1 MPKKNAKIIIILIVS
16 ALILIGFIYY
26 YFFLRNITPEII
38 PGIDETTGL
47 FPSGEQGAPSGSGGT
62 TGEISG
68 TENIPVPK
76 YRKISQKPMSG
87 AVITTTKDDERGY
100 SIRYMDKATGHI
112 YETWTKSMGQERI
125 SNTTIPKVYETLWNK
140 SGDSFIVRYLDE
152 GTENIISFYA
162 KLIKKD
168 DDTDIKT
175 NIYSLDGSFLQK
187 NISNIS
193 VSDGGK
199 NLFYVL
205 NKKDSSSLI
214 KSDFGTTG
222 NVELLNSPLKEWLVE
237 WFGSGYLL
245 KTKPTYKTGGFIY
258 QLNNGGNMTKLLGNI
273 NGLTTLGRNDGTAL
287 LYSES
292 TDNSFNLFSFKT
304 ADRKIIKINKKT
316 LPEKCVWSKK
326 SKTIIYCVV
335 PNFIPSSQYP
345 DDWYQGSVS
354 FDDTVWII
362 DTEINLGS
370 IIVDP
375 NTYSEPSVDGINLIL
390 SEDENYLIFTNKKDY
405 SLWGIDLTPEPP
417 YETTGD

>member
-1 MPKKNAKIIIILIVS
+1 M
-16 ALILIGFIYY
+16 
-26 YFFLRNITPEII
+26 
-38 PGIDETTGL
+38 
-47 FPSGEQGAPSGSGGT
+47 
-62 TGEISG
+62 
-68 TENIPVPK
+68 
-76 YRKISQKPMSG
+76 
-87 AVITTTKDDERGY
+87 
-100 SIRYMDKATGHI
+100 
-112 YETWTKSMGQERI
+112 
-125 SNTTIPKVYETLWNK
+125 
-140 SGDSFIVRYLDE
+140 RYLDE

-168 DDTDIKT
+168 GDTDIKT

-187 NISNIS
+187 NITDLS
-193 VSDGGK
+193 VSPAGK
-199 NLFYVL
+199 NIVYVI
-205 NKKDSSSLI
+205 KKQSGSSIVNSEFDGKNGSEI
-214 KSDFGTTG
+214 F
-222 NVELLNSPLKEWLVE
+222 NSPLTEWTTE
-237 WFGSGYLL
+237 WFGNNFLL

-258 QLNNGGNMTKLLGNI
+258 QLNNSGNMTKLLGNI

-326 SKTIIYCVV
+326 SKTIIYCAV